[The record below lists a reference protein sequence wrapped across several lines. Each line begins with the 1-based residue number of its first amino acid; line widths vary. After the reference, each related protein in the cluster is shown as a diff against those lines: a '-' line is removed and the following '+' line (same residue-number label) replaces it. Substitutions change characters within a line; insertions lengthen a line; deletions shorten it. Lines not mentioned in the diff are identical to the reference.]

1 MAAMVSAVRSDCQ
14 SSNAITQSNMFSFA
28 QIVLSDPSAYAD
40 RGAGQQRQHQGV
52 RGFPV
57 REVGDVAFANLL
69 SQDYAGVGVTAAPVA
84 DVVDAH
90 QSDRKQLPP
99 LLDPFGRA
107 GSFDFSPHPFAVHAV
122 PREHQQQA
130 VVDLDG
136 HGRLIRRLAETVGWT
151 SAAPASTLATCRIAC
166 DFNIVAG
173 PSNWGAMALAAAT
186 CVCSVIESM
195 SWSLGR
201 KRGSKHG
208 SSTSWR
214 MAPPSTASP
223 ADARQP
229 LMGCRS

>member
-1 MAAMVSAVRSDCQ
+1 MV
-14 SSNAITQSNMFSFA
+14 
-28 QIVLSDPSAYAD
+28 
-40 RGAGQQRQHQGV
+40 
-52 RGFPV
+52 FPV

-69 SQDYAGVGVTAAPVA
+69 SQEYAGVSVIAAPVA

-99 LLDPFGRA
+99 LLDPFGRTGA
-107 GSFDFSPHPFAVHAV
+107 FDFSPHPFAAHAV
-122 PREHQQQA
+122 LREHQQQA
-130 VVDLDG
+130 IDDLDG
-136 HGRLIRRLAETVGWT
+136 HGRLIRRIAETVGWT
-151 SAAPASTLATCRIAC
+151 SAAPNSTLATCRIAC

-173 PSNWGAMALAAAT
+173 TSNWGGMVLAAAT
-186 CVCSVIESM
+186 SVCSVIESM